1 MRRKRA
7 VHHEYG
13 RFALRYAFVAVTALL
28 TGMAV
33 PAAAADPFAK
43 PLKDCHPCRFSP
55 GPGQPDFDLT
65 FVFSGADEQ
74 KALTGFDI
82 AQVGSQQTQRLTFGP
97 LAVSDFPDG
106 YTLDGTD
113 MNFDGFRDL
122 SVVTLVAADNTD
134 ARYWLYQPA
143 RHDFVPLQRVGDGD
157 DNDVV
162 LTPGD
167 DHELICHVKGDAVE
181 YTNYSYRVSGQ
192 RAVAVRKQG
201 VAVEGPLI
209 VDATY
214 DLSVTPNRVVH
225 RTTIGFV
232 GDSPARTDFIRN
244 LEAASKQ
251 ANELYRH
258 GNSAGAAAAIASVVG
273 DKQMEMVT
281 SSYPIKDDP
290 TDLKLV
296 GEFND
301 YGFYL
306 EQAGRPKDAIGVL
319 SSVVDVDENR
329 TVAYLNLADAQYGA
343 GQVGDARS
351 NYAAYRKRMEA
362 AGKLAL
368 VPPRVAERMH

>member
-1 MRRKRA
+1 MKRKLL
-7 VHHEYG
+7 HYEDG
-13 RFALRYAFVAVTALL
+13 RFSLRYAFVAVTALL
-28 TGMAV
+28 MGVAAPAV
-33 PAAAADPFAK
+33 AADPFAK

-55 GPGQPDFDLT
+55 GQGQPDFDLT
-65 FVFSGADEQ
+65 FVFTGTGEQ

-82 AQVGSQQTQRLTFGP
+82 VRVGSQQTQRLNFGP

-106 YTLDGTD
+106 FTLDDTD
-113 MNFDGFRDL
+113 MNFDGLRDL

-143 RHDFVPLQRVGDGD
+143 SHDFAPLQRINDGDG
-157 DNDVV
+157 NDVV

-167 DHELICHVKGDAVE
+167 NHELICHVKGDAVE
-181 YTNYSYRVSGQ
+181 YTNYWYRVSGD
-192 RAVAVRKQG
+192 RAVAVDKQD
-201 VAVEGPLI
+201 VAVDGPLI

-244 LEAASKQ
+244 LDSASKQ
-251 ANELYRH
+251 ANALYRQ
-258 GNSAGAAAAIASVVG
+258 GNAAGAATAIASVVG
-273 DKQMEMVT
+273 DKELEMVVR
-281 SSYPIKDDP
+281 SYPSANDP

-329 TVAYLNLADAQYGA
+329 TVAYLNLADAQYAA
-343 GQVGDARS
+343 GQVADARP

>member
-1 MRRKRA
+1 
-7 VHHEYG
+7 
-13 RFALRYAFVAVTALL
+13 
-28 TGMAV
+28 MAV

-43 PLKDCHPCRFSP
+43 PLKDCHPCQFSP
-55 GPGQPDFDLT
+55 GQGQPDFDLT
-65 FVFSGADEQ
+65 FVFTGTGEQ

-82 AQVGSQQTQRLTFGP
+82 APVGSRQTQRLNVGP

-106 YTLDGTD
+106 FMLDDTD

-122 SVVTLVAADNTD
+122 SVVTLEAADNTD
-134 ARYWLYQPA
+134 ARYWVYQPA
-143 RHDFVPLQRVGDGD
+143 SHDFVPLQRVGDGD
-157 DNDVV
+157 GNDVV

-167 DHELICHVKGDAVE
+167 NHELICHVKGDAVE
-181 YTNYSYRVSGQ
+181 YTNYTYRVSGH
-192 RAVAVRKQG
+192 RAVAVRKQE

-209 VDATY
+209 TDATY
-214 DLSVTPNRVVH
+214 DLSVTPNHVLH

-232 GDSPARTDFIRN
+232 GDSSARTDFVRN

-251 ANELYRH
+251 ANALYRG

-273 DKQMEMVT
+273 GKELEMVV
-281 SSYPIKDDP
+281 SSYPIGSDP
-290 TDLKLV
+290 ADLKLV

-329 TVAYLNLADAQYGA
+329 TVAYLNLADAQYAA
-343 GQVGDARS
+343 GQATDARS
-351 NYAAYRKRMEA
+351 NYATYRKRMEA